1 MRRFL
6 PLIAVLALVAPSAAT
21 PASSATKPTKL
32 AGTTGPS
39 FTITLKKAGKKVT
52 KLKAGKYTITVS
64 DKSAE
69 HNFVL
74 NGPGIKNKV
83 ITGLGFKGTKT
94 VTVTL
99 KKGRYEYYCTPH
111 RLMGMRGFVKV
122 S

>member
-6 PLIAVLALVAPSAAT
+6 PLIAVLALLAPSAAT
-21 PASSATKPTKL
+21 SASSATKLT
-32 AGTTGPS
+32 GTTGPS

-64 DKSAE
+64 DRSSQ

-74 NGPGIKNKV
+74 TGPGIKNKL

-111 RLMGMRGFVKV
+111 RLMGMRGFVTV